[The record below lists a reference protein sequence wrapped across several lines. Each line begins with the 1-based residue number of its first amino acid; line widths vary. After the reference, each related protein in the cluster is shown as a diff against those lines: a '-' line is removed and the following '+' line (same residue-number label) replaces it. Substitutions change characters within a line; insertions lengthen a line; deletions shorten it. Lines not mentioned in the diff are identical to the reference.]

1 MKDFRNLK
9 VWEKAHNLTLDIYLE
24 TKDFP
29 KSELYALTSQIR
41 RAAVSIPTNISEGCG
56 RSNGKDFAR
65 FLQIAM
71 GSSSELE
78 YLVFL
83 SKELELIEKTTF
95 TKLNLK
101 IIEIK
106 KMLTSLMKKLRA
118 ET

>member
-1 MKDFRNLK
+1 
-9 VWEKAHNLTLDIYLE
+9 
-24 TKDFP
+24 
-29 KSELYALTSQIR
+29 
-41 RAAVSIPTNISEGCG
+41 
-56 RSNGKDFAR
+56 
-65 FLQIAM
+65 M